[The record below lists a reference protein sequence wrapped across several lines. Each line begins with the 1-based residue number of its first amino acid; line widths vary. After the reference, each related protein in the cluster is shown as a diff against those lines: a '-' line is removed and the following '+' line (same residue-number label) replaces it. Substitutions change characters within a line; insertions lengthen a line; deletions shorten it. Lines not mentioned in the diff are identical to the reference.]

1 MIWLY
6 ERGDATMTLGTRFNR
21 DSKKYEL
28 IWHEADGSTRVE
40 TFDDESSFRSR
51 VTSVSTA
58 LSEQRWRQSGPPTV
72 DPDGWKL

>member
-21 DSKKYEL
+21 DSKQYEL

-40 TFDDESSFRSR
+40 TFDDESTFRSR
-51 VTSVSTA
+51 ITSVSTA
-58 LSEQRWRQSGPPTV
+58 LGEQRWRQSGPPTV

>member
-6 ERGDATMTLGTRFNR
+6 ERGDATMTIETRFNR
-21 DSKKYEL
+21 ESKKYEL
-28 IWHEADGSTRVE
+28 IWHEADSSTRVE
-40 TFDDESSFRSR
+40 TFDDESSFRTR
-51 VTSVSTA
+51 LTSVSKA